1 MSAPLSSKDNDSLAQ
16 YFRAQGSVQI
26 AFLFGSQARDGA
38 GPLSDVD
45 LAVLLDDTVDPKNY
59 FNYKVEMTADLMGV
73 LGRNNV
79 DLVVLNQAT
88 PLLKYQV
95 VRDGVVLF
103 EKAGILTQDFVVLSL
118 REFMDTKHLRDIAE
132 YYLFKRINSNQFGRF
147 IDGKEAHHDP
157 ART

>member
-1 MSAPLSSKDNDSLAQ
+1 MAAALSSKDKDSLAQ

-26 AFLFGSQARDGA
+26 AFLFGSQARGGV

-45 LAVLLDDTVDPKNY
+45 LAVLLDDTTDPKDY
-59 FNYKVEMTADLMGV
+59 FNYKAKMIAELMGV
-73 LGRNNV
+73 LSRNSV

-103 EKAGILTQDFVVLSL
+103 EKAGILTQDFVVRSL

-132 YYLFKRINSNQFGRF
+132 CYLFKRINSNQFGRP
-147 IDGKEAHHDP
+147 IVGKQAHP
-157 ART
+157 